1 MTVNATFIGQALA
14 FAILIWFSYRFVW
27 PPLMGAIEERQ
38 KKIAEGLAAAEKAKV
53 ALADASSKSEDE
65 LKAARAQAQEI
76 LAAASRQA
84 NQVLEKA
91 KADAQAEQE
100 RIVANGEAEVESQ
113 LAHARDALRKRV
125 ADLAV
130 LGAQQILKRE
140 IDAKAHAEV
149 LDSLAERV

>member
-38 KKIAEGLAAAEKAKV
+38 KKIAEGLAAAEKAKL

-65 LKAARAQAQEI
+65 LKAARTQAQEI

-91 KADAQAEQE
+91 KADAQAEQD
-100 RIVANGEAEVESQ
+100 RIVANGEAEVERQ

-140 IDAKAHAEV
+140 IDAKTHAEV
-149 LDSLAERV
+149 LESLAERV